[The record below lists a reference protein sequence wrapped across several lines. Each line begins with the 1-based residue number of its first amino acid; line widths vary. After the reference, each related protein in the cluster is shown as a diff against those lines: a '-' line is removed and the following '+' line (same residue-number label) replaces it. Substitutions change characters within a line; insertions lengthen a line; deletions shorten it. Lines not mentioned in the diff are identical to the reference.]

1 MSEHHDHSH
10 DVSNISGKRIGF
22 VSILN
27 LLITVTE
34 VVGGLIS
41 GSLSLLSDA
50 MHNFSDTVSIL
61 ITWFAHKIAGKEKN
75 IRKTYGYKRAEILAA
90 FINASALLV
99 IALFLIYEAIKRFLH
114 PASIDGTL
122 MLIMASIGLAANL
135 LSVLLLKSQSH
146 ENMNV
151 RSGYLHL
158 LGDTISSV
166 GVILGAIAI
175 KIFNATWVDPLVTL
189 LVSLYL
195 IRESWKIVKKSVD
208 ILMQSSAD
216 IDYKLLQK
224 DIESIPSVI
233 NIHHLHTWMANEKEI
248 YLEAHIETEDMMLS
262 KTNGLIR
269 QIEEILRHEFDVTHM
284 TLQLESGFCDDTE
297 LFKR

>member
-22 VSILN
+22 VSLLN
-27 LLITVTE
+27 LVITVTE
-34 VVGGLIS
+34 FVGGLIS

-50 MHNFSDTVSIL
+50 VHNLSDTVSIM
-61 ITWFAHKIAGKEKN
+61 ITWFANKISKKEKN

-90 FINASALLV
+90 FMNASALLV
-99 IALFLIYEAIKRFLH
+99 IALFLIYEAVKRFLH
-114 PASIDGTL
+114 PSGIDGTL
-122 MLIMASIGLAANL
+122 MLIVASIGLAANL
-135 LSVLLLKSQSH
+135 LSVILLESQSH
-146 ENMNV
+146 KNMNV

-224 DIESIPSVI
+224 KIETVPSVI

-248 YLEAHIETEDMMLS
+248 YLEAHVETEDMMLS

-269 QIEEILRHEFDVTHM
+269 QIEKILRHEFDVTHM

-297 LFKR
+297 LFKK